1 MRHMVSTSTI
11 NLRSRS
17 IRVIRLFS
25 ISFAVTVALYFFY
38 HPIRDSFRPNLTANH
53 HDHASAFEND
63 DLYDLDEINPG
74 ELDSPRLGVSHSG
87 SSSIRLDHRGLF
99 EYRDGDKGDHPIL
112 RLIARGKQIARRQN
126 ARLEA
131 VTDLNG
137 VVADYVKAF
146 NFNPPLGID
155 AW

>member
-1 MRHMVSTSTI
+1 MRHMVTTSTI

-17 IRVIRLFS
+17 IRIIRLFS
-25 ISFAVTVALYFFY
+25 IAFVVTIALYFFY
-38 HPIRDSFRPNLTANH
+38 HPIRDSFRPNLAANH
-53 HDHASAFEND
+53 HDHASYND
-63 DLYDLDEINPG
+63 HLYDLDVIDPG
-74 ELDSPRLGVSHSG
+74 ELDPPRLDVDQSG
-87 SSSIRLDHRGLF
+87 SSTVRLDHRGLF

-112 RLIARGKQIARRQN
+112 RLIARGKQLAQRQDARIR
-126 ARLEA
+126 A

-146 NFNPPLGID
+146 NFDPPLGID